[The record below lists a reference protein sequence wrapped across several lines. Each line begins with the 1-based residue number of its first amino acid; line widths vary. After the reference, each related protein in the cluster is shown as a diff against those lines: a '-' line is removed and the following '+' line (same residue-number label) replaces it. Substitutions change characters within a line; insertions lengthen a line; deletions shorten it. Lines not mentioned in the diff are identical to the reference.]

1 VNANLSGLA
10 SNTAHYYRLVATNAS
25 GVTKGPILSF
35 TTIPTPI
42 LLTEENSSRAISL
55 DSVTLTRAPFA
66 ILTANNFS
74 LDGRTRIILFAI
86 NAELLPGENVSVVT
100 AQAEDSQQKIFPLTV
115 EYVGKVPGF
124 DWLTQIN
131 VKLPDALAN
140 EDVWF
145 SISWRGQPSN
155 KVSVRIRP

>member
-1 VNANLSGLA
+1 
-10 SNTAHYYRLVATNAS
+10 
-25 GVTKGPILSF
+25 
-35 TTIPTPI
+35 
-42 LLTEENSSRAISL
+42 
-55 DSVTLTRAPFA
+55 VTLTRAPFS
-66 ILTANNFS
+66 ISTANNFS